1 MPLCDLSL
9 QALTSFGL
17 HHPAWWLNSKSMCL
31 KRLEVVSWGLALEAT
46 GINSVVRLFEVE
58 TNKCPPRLKGLWISL
73 LGGDSTKF
81 TLEEGFM

>member
-1 MPLCDLSL
+1 M
-9 QALTSFGL
+9 
-17 HHPAWWLNSKSMCL
+17 
-31 KRLEVVSWGLALEAT
+31 VSWGLALEAT

-81 TLEEGFM
+81 TLEEGFI